1 MMPQEILQELSQI
14 IRLLEAEIPAS
25 LENPANQKVEAGL
38 KRELQRYFRQL
49 DQALDWG
56 ALERIYYSNVVVE

>member
-1 MMPQEILQELSQI
+1 MANQEILQELDQI
-14 IRLLEAEIPAS
+14 VRLLEAEIPAS

-49 DQALDWG
+49 DQAIDWG
-56 ALERIYYSNVVVE
+56 ALERIYYKNVKME

>member
-1 MMPQEILQELSQI
+1 MSQEVIAELDKT

-49 DQALDWG
+49 DQAIDWG
-56 ALERIYYSNVVVE
+56 ALERIYYKNVKME